1 MGKKKSIEDLISS
14 IYSLV
19 NDAKLEYET
28 VNKID
33 FNQSVSSERREIK
46 KGYIEKFKTSSDQ
59 NFEPE
64 HKVTTNKEN
73 DLASWEGIKFNK
85 NPNKESEKTNFPNKV
100 GNIEDD
106 IIKDKFNLSL
116 NIWIENNLKK
126 LIELE
131 FSNYIKVRH
140 DQ

>member
-1 MGKKKSIEDLISS
+1 M
-14 IYSLV
+14 
-19 NDAKLEYET
+19 
-28 VNKID
+28 
-33 FNQSVSSERREIK
+33 
-46 KGYIEKFKTSSDQ
+46 
-59 NFEPE
+59 
-64 HKVTTNKEN
+64 
-73 DLASWEGIKFNK
+73 KFNK

-131 FSNYIKVRH
+131 FSNYIKVRR

>member
-28 VNKID
+28 LNKID

-46 KGYIEKFKTSSDQ
+46 KRYIEKIKTSSDQ

>member
-46 KGYIEKFKTSSDQ
+46 KGYIEKFKTSSNQ
-59 NFEPE
+59 NNV
-64 HKVTTNKEN
+64 KCIN
-73 DLASWEGIKFNK
+73 
-85 NPNKESEKTNFPNKV
+85 
-100 GNIEDD
+100 
-106 IIKDKFNLSL
+106 
-116 NIWIENNLKK
+116 
-126 LIELE
+126 
-131 FSNYIKVRH
+131 
-140 DQ
+140 

>member
-1 MGKKKSIEDLISS
+1 MEKKKSIEDLISS

-33 FNQSVSSERREIK
+33 FNQSISSERREIK

-64 HKVTTNKEN
+64 QKVTINKES
-73 DLASWEGIKFNK
+73 DLASWENIKFNK
-85 NPNKESEKTNFPNKV
+85 NPNKV

-131 FSNYIKVRH
+131 FSNYIKARH